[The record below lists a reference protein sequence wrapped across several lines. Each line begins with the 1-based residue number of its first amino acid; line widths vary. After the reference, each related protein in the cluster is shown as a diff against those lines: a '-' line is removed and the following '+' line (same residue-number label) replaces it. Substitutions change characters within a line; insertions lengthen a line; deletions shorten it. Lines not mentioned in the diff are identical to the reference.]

1 MQMKLYLENSVVS
14 YLTAR
19 PSRDVITVARQ
30 ELTRDWWRNQRE
42 RYELYISEFVVSEAS
57 DGDPEAAAR
66 RLDALDGIPV
76 LGLGETAI
84 ELAEKFVEEGPL
96 PEKATVDAFHIAMA
110 VVNGMDYLLTWNFKH
125 IANALLRHRIEE
137 MSRAEGYEPPVICTP
152 EELLGE

>member
-1 MQMKLYLENSVVS
+1 MTPRLYVENSVVS

-30 ELTRDWWRNQRE
+30 ELTREWWNEHRS

-57 DGDPEAAAR
+57 SGDREAATR
-66 RLDALDGIPV
+66 RLDALRGLPV
-76 LGLGETAI
+76 LGLSEAAI
-84 ELAEKFVEEGPL
+84 RLAEEFLGEGPL
-96 PEKATVDAFHIAMA
+96 PDKATVDAFHIAVA

-137 MSRAEGYEPPVICTP
+137 ICRADGYEPPVICTP